1 MTEPLRRFLAGT
13 DTGTAGLSYT
23 EISARQMANK
33 NCEEDR
39 ITTPVNAPS
48 AQTAKLGLTLAL
60 SGAILISMKPIII
73 KWLYELGMTAI
84 PLLGMRMLLALPLYL
99 VIGVVLWRKLPQK
112 PSARIV
118 LRAAAVGL
126 IGYYLA
132 SVFDLLG
139 LEYVTAQ
146 LERLMLYAYPS
157 LVILL
162 GAVFF
167 GIPVSRRVILPLTIT
182 YSGLIMMYGH
192 DLSMAPAGSSMADIT
207 KGTLLILASA
217 LCYAL
222 YILFSK
228 RGVAEL
234 GSLLFTCIAMGSATL
249 AALLQYLIIEG
260 PYLPDMDAQRWSGT
274 LALTVFSTV
283 LPSFL
288 VSEAIRRI
296 GPARTSVTGTV
307 GPVATTIMAVVILDE
322 PFGWAAVAGMT
333 LVLLGVSRLK
343 T

>member
-1 MTEPLRRFLAGT
+1 MSLS
-13 DTGTAGLSYT
+13 TA
-23 EISARQMANK
+23 
-33 NCEEDR
+33 
-39 ITTPVNAPS
+39 P
-48 AQTAKLGLTLAL
+48 TAKFGLTLAL
-60 SGAILISMKPIII
+60 AGAILISMKPIII
-73 KWLYELGMTAI
+73 KWLYGLGMTAI

-99 VIGVVLWRKLPQK
+99 VIGIVLWRSLPDK
-112 PSARIV
+112 PSAQVV

-132 SVFDLLG
+132 AVFDLLG

-162 GAVFF
+162 GAAFF
-167 GIPVSRRVILPLTIT
+167 GIPVSRRVTPPLIIT
-182 YSGLIMMYGH
+182 YLGLATMYGH
-192 DLSMAPAGSSMADIT
+192 DLNIAPAGSSVADIT
-207 KGTLLILASA
+207 TGTLLILASA

-249 AALLQYLIIEG
+249 ACLLQYLIIEG
-260 PYLPDMDAQRWSGT
+260 PQLPEMDLPRWGGT

-296 GPARTSVTGTV
+296 GPAKTSVTGTV
-307 GPVATTIMAVVILDE
+307 GPVATTIMAVLILDE
-322 PFGWAAVAGMT
+322 PFGWAAVLGMG
-333 LVLLGVSRLK
+333 LVLFGVSRLK

>member
-1 MTEPLRRFLAGT
+1 MHTPDRAETEDVP
-13 DTGTAGLSYT
+13 
-23 EISARQMANK
+23 I
-33 NCEEDR
+33 
-39 ITTPVNAPS
+39 NAPS
-48 AQTAKLGLTLAL
+48 APDNTSPQAARFGLFLAL
-60 SGAILISMKPIII
+60 SAAILISTKPIII
-73 KWLYELGMTAI
+73 KWLYSLGMTAI
-84 PLLGMRMLLALPLYL
+84 PLLGVRMLLALPLYL
-99 VIGVVLWRKLPQK
+99 VIGVVLWQRLEQK
-112 PSARIV
+112 PLLIHV
-118 LRAAAVGL
+118 LRACGVGL

-132 SVFDLLG
+132 SVLDLTG

-162 GAVFF
+162 GAAFF
-167 GIPVSRRVILPLTIT
+167 GIPISRRVIPPLVVT
-182 YSGLIMMYGH
+182 YLGLAIMYGH
-192 DLSMAPAGSSMADIT
+192 DLDMAPPGSSAADIST
-207 KGTLLILASA
+207 GTLLILGSA

-249 AALLQYLIIEG
+249 AALLHYTLTHG
-260 PYLPDMDAQRWSGT
+260 LVLPEMDVQRWGGT
-274 LALTVFSTV
+274 FVLTVFATV

-296 GPARTSVTGTV
+296 GPAKTSVTGTV
-307 GPVATTIMAVVILDE
+307 GPVATTLMAVFFLGE
-322 PFGWAAVAGMT
+322 PLGWTGVAGMA
-333 LVLLGVSRLK
+333 LVLFGVSRLR

>member
-1 MTEPLRRFLAGT
+1 MQCDLWWFTLNQRSPP
-13 DTGTAGLSYT
+13 TGP
-23 EISARQMANK
+23 
-33 NCEEDR
+33 EEYPIR
-39 ITTPVNAPS
+39 APS
-48 AQTAKLGLTLAL
+48 ASDSTSAHSSRYGLTLAL

-73 KWLYELGMTAI
+73 KWLYGLGMTAI
-84 PLLGMRMLLALPLYL
+84 PLLGVRMLLALPLYL
-99 VIGVVLWRKLPQK
+99 VIGIYLWNKLPQK
-112 PSARIV
+112 PSAQVV

-157 LVILL
+157 MVIIL
-162 GAVFF
+162 GAAFF
-167 GIPVSRRVILPLTIT
+167 GIPVSRRVIPPLVIT
-182 YSGLIMMYGH
+182 YVGLAIMYGH
-192 DLSMAPAGSSMADIT
+192 DLDMAPAGSSSADIT

-249 AALLQYLIIEG
+249 ACLLQYRIIEG
-260 PYLPDMDAQRWSGT
+260 PQLPEMDLQRWTGT
-274 LALTVFSTV
+274 LLLTVFSTV

-296 GPARTSVTGTV
+296 GPAKTSVTGTV
-307 GPVATTIMAVVILDE
+307 GPVATTVMAVVILDE
-322 PFGWAAVAGMT
+322 PFGWAAVLGMA
-333 LVLLGVSRLK
+333 LVLFGVSRLK